1 MPFTI
6 KPVTLT
12 TTDIVANDVAYASGI
27 PVKANVVITNSKSGK
42 ALVEGTDY
50 KVTITKGGTNVGP
63 AEAKIELTETGKQNY
78 VLADTIA
85 TVKFNV
91 TAFDLS
97 KATISEITD
106 QTVTGE
112 QIKPTVVVMNGSVR
126 LVEGYD
132 YEVTLR

>member
-1 MPFTI
+1 MTRNIEIKVPRLRHSPMPTMV
-6 KPVTLT
+6 P
-12 TTDIVANDVAYASGI
+12 S
-27 PVKANVVITNSKSGK
+27 
-42 ALVEGTDY
+42 VESFPIR
-50 KVTITKGGTNVGP
+50 KP

-106 QTVTGE
+106 QT
-112 QIKPTVVVMNGSVR
+112 MA
-126 LVEGYD
+126 
-132 YEVTLR
+132 